1 MERMVKAAKAARCR
15 CVHGRQRNMCKEC
28 WRSGTGGSGFCVHG
42 RQRSCCKVCR
52 GGCSECGGGRFM
64 AQALAK
70 AARAEVA
77 QAPKARRRAEGA
89 FCVHGRRRRDC
100 RECGGSAFCVHGRRR
115 RNCRECGVQET
126 VARHASTP
134 RTVLQQAPTEGMMDG
149 EGWDALAGEL
159 FTEVDWESKLH
170 AW

>member
-1 MERMVKAAKAARCR
+1 M
-15 CVHGRQRNMCKEC
+15 HGRQQ
-28 WRSGTGGSGFCVHG
+28 
-42 RQRSCCKVCR
+42 RQRS
-52 GGCSECGGGRFM
+52 GCSECGGGRFM

-89 FCVHGRRRRDC
+89 FCVHGRRRR
-100 RECGGSAFCVHGRRR
+100 
-115 RNCRECGVQET
+115 NCRECGVQET

-134 RTVLQQAPTEGMMDG
+134 RTVLQQAPRLPTEGMMDG

>member
-1 MERMVKAAKAARCR
+1 MKAAKAARWR

>member
-1 MERMVKAAKAARCR
+1 MEMRARAAAEHVQGVLALRHWRLRLLCARAAAAAAERLQR
-15 CVHGRQRNMCKEC
+15 VRRRPLHG
-28 WRSGTGGSGFCVHG
+28 SGAGEGSTGGGGAG
-42 RQRSCCKVCR
+42 R
-52 GGCSECGGGRFM
+52 
-64 AQALAK
+64 
-70 AARAEVA
+70 
-77 QAPKARRRAEGA
+77 PKARRRAEGA
-89 FCVHGRRRRDC
+89 FCVHGRRRRYDC

-115 RNCRECGVQET
+115 RTCRECGVQET